1 MLNNLDITA
10 KEMVK
15 PGKGILAADESTG
28 TIKKRFDSIGVVSTE
43 ELRLNYRQ
51 MLFEAPQIE
60 NYISGV
66 ILFDETIRQKTKTG
80 RQLINILEEKNILPG
95 IKVDKGVVP
104 HSEYPDYPVTEGL
117 DGLNQRCEEYR
128 KLGAR
133 FTKWRAVIKINQST
147 TPDAVISAN
156 TQALSRYASIA
167 QRFDLVPIVEPE
179 VLMDGNHSIDDCQ
192 KITAKTLK
200 SLYDEMDRQNVRFE
214 SSILKPNMIISGSE
228 SVENSQSKEIAEKT
242 IATLK
247 KFVPAAV
254 PGIAFLSGGQSEKEA
269 SLNLNQ
275 INSQGV
281 QPWNLTFSYGRAL
294 QQSSLSS
301 WKGENSK
308 SLEAQNKFIHRAKMN
323 SKACLGEYDVDM
335 ENEK

>member
-1 MLNNLDITA
+1 MLNKLDITA

-28 TIKKRFDSIGVVSTE
+28 TIKKRFDSIGVESTE
-43 ELRLNYRQ
+43 ELRLFYRQ
-51 MLFEAPQIE
+51 MLFETPQIE
-60 NYISGV
+60 KYISGV

-80 RQLINILEEKNILPG
+80 KYLINILEEKNILPG

-104 HSEYPDYPVTEGL
+104 HPDYPDYPVTEGL

-133 FTKWRAVIKINQST
+133 FTKWRAVIKINEST

-156 TQALSRYASIA
+156 TQALSKYASIA
-167 QRFDLVPIVEPE
+167 QKFDLVPIVEPE
-179 VLMDGNHSIDDCQ
+179 VLMDGNHNIDECQ
-192 KITAKTLK
+192 KITEKTLK
-200 SLYDEMDRQNVRFE
+200 SLYDEMERQNVRLE
-214 SSILKPNMIISGSE
+214 SSILKPNMVISGSE
-228 SVENSQSKEIAEKT
+228 SVINSSSIEIAEKT

-247 KFVPAAV
+247 RFVPSAV
-254 PGIAFLSGGQSEKEA
+254 PGIAFLSGGQNEKEA

-275 INSQGV
+275 INSMGV
-281 QPWNLTFSYGRAL
+281 QPWSLTFSFGRAL

-301 WKGENSK
+301 WKGEKSK

-323 SKACLGEYDVDM
+323 SRACLGQYNVDM